1 MLNGNTEQLAG
12 TEAGGHNA
20 PEFCLPVS
28 GSLVHTAQLCQIWS
42 CYSDNEIFITL
53 TVLDAHRACV

>member
-28 GSLVHTAQLCQIWS
+28 GSLVHSAQLCQIWS
-42 CYSDNEIFITL
+42 CYSDNLYHIDNT
-53 TVLDAHRACV
+53 